1 MTEVLIGLG
10 SNLGEREQ
18 NLRSAVAAL
27 GRIGRV
33 LAVSPVFETEPM
45 YHEGQDLFL
54 NCVVS
59 LETTLEPRALLEK
72 LQSIEASL
80 GRERRVRYGPR
91 TVDLDILFYDAL
103 VISEP
108 GLEIPHPRIAERLF
122 VLAPLNEVRPE
133 FVHPVLGVS
142 VSKMLSALR
151 TDKGVVRRPDLSGGL
166 SL

>member
-1 MTEVLIGLG
+1 MTEALIGLG

-18 NLRSAVAAL
+18 NLRSAVASLGHL
-27 GRIGRV
+27 GRI

-45 YHEGQDLFL
+45 YHEDQGLFL

-59 LETTLEPRALLEK
+59 LETVLEPRALLEK
-72 LQSIEASL
+72 LQSIESSL

-91 TVDLDILFYDAL
+91 TVDLDILFYGAL
-103 VISEP
+103 VVSEP

-133 FVHPVLGVS
+133 LVHPVLGVS
-142 VSKMLSALR
+142 VSQMLSALR
-151 TDKGVVRRPDLSGGL
+151 TDKSVVRRPDLSVGL
-166 SL
+166 SP

>member
-1 MTEVLIGLG
+1 MTEALIGLG

-18 NLRSAVAAL
+18 NLRSAVASLGHL
-27 GRIGRV
+27 GRI

-45 YHEGQDLFL
+45 YHEDQGLFL

-59 LETTLEPRALLEK
+59 LETVLEPRALLEK
-72 LQSIEASL
+72 LQSIESSL

-91 TVDLDILFYDAL
+91 TIDLDILFYGAL
-103 VISEP
+103 VVSGP

-133 FVHPVLGVS
+133 LVHPVLGVS
-142 VSKMLSALR
+142 VSQMLSALR
-151 TDKGVVRRPDLSGGL
+151 TDKGVVRRPDLSVGL
-166 SL
+166 SP